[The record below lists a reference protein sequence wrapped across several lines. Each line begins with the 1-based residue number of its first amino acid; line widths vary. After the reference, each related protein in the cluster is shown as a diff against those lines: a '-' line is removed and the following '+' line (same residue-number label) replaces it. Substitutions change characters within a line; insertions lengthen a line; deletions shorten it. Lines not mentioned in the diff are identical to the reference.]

1 MLLDQLEK
9 GEEFNIEDLSPI
21 ELDFRIISHQA
32 QNFLAI
38 DNKIRQFVL
47 DSQPEVKSQLEI
59 VKILLVIVDWLQAK
73 DQMFYDFF
81 ECYFSNLI
89 NLLQSL

>member
-47 DSQPEVKSQLEI
+47 DSQPEMKS
-59 VKILLVIVDWLQAK
+59 
-73 DQMFYDFF
+73 
-81 ECYFSNLI
+81 
-89 NLLQSL
+89 